1 MKIYKKENVFEASLN
16 RIRYLF
22 DEFENVVI
30 SFSGGKDSTVT
41 LFLALI
47 VAEEKGRLPLKV
59 MFLDLEAEWQAVID
73 YMEELFTDER
83 IDPMWLQIPFK
94 IFNASSNVKQ
104 WITAWED
111 GVEHMRERNPMA
123 LTENVYGTDKFHDL
137 FTKIPAYHY
146 PNERF
151 CYLAGVRAEES
162 PRRYL
167 AMTEAL
173 TYKDITWGK
182 RLDEKIG
189 HYTFYPI
196 YDWSYTDVWKAIHDN
211 NWLYTKVYD
220 YQYMHGVPIRNM
232 RVSNLHHET
241 AINVLFY
248 LQEVEQ
254 ETWVKLTRRMT
265 GINTAGKLKD
275 DYFIKDLPF
284 MFRDWLEYRDYLT
297 EHLIQDEKFK
307 ERLKKKWGEMDVR
320 YDGMKHI
327 KDLHKA
333 QINTI
338 LANDVDLA
346 KLKNFTEKPDLLNW
360 KKWKQGITNKY
371 SDKNKY
377 IHG

>member
-1 MKIYKKENVFEASLN
+1 MKIYKKENVYDAGLD

-22 DEFENVVI
+22 DEFENVVV
-30 SFSGGKDSTVT
+30 SFSGGKDSTIV
-41 LFLALI
+41 LNLALK

-59 MFLDLEAEWQAVID
+59 LFLDQEAEWQAVID
-73 YMEELFTDER
+73 YIEDVFD
-83 IDPMWLQIPFK
+83 DPRVDPIWLQIPFK

-111 GVEHMRERNPMA
+111 GVETMRPRHPIA
-123 LTENVYGTDKFHDL
+123 KTENVYGTDRFFDL
-137 FTKIPAYHY
+137 FPAIAKYHY
-146 PNERF
+146 PEGNMCF
-151 CYLAGVRAEES
+151 LAGVRAEES

-182 RLDEKIG
+182 QLDKKNDL
-189 HYTFYPI
+189 YTFYPV

-211 NWLYTKVYD
+211 NWQYTKVYD

-241 AINVLFY
+241 ALNVLFY

-275 DYFIKDLPF
+275 DYFVKDLPF
-284 MFRDWLEYRDYLT
+284 MFRDWLEYRDHLT
-297 EHLIQDEKFK
+297 ENLVQDHNVKEKFK
-307 ERLKKKWGEMDVR
+307 KTWRVQDERYE
-320 YDGMKHI
+320 GMKHI
-327 KDLHKA
+327 KDLYKA

-338 LANDVDLA
+338 LANDVDLT
-346 KLKNFTEKPDLLNW
+346 KLKNFTEKPDVLNW